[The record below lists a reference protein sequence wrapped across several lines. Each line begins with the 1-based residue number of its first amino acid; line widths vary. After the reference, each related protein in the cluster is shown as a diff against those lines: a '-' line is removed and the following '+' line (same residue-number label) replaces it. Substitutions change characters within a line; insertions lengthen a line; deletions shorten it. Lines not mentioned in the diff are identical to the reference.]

1 MVVGVDA
8 TCWANGRGYGR
19 FTRELLPVMVA
30 EAPTWR
36 FRCFVDAAARATF
49 DLAAP
54 NVEVVEVAQGV
65 SPTEAAAAD
74 GNRSPFD
81 MLRLTRAVAAHP
93 SDVFFSPSVYTY
105 FPLPPGIRSVIT
117 IHDAIAERFP
127 HLTLPSGRAR
137 LFWKAKVS
145 LAVWQATLVLTV
157 SDFSA
162 NEIEE
167 VIGVPRR
174 RLRVAVEAPSPH
186 YRPSA
191 STAEIAAVAAR
202 LGLPPGARWITYVG
216 GFSPH
221 KNVHLLAEAHG
232 RLFARLGEATPW
244 LVLVGKLSGDPFHGA
259 QGQIRDAIA
268 KAGSEARV
276 LWPGF
281 VSDEDLRH
289 LHSGAVALALPS
301 MNEGFGLP
309 AVEAA
314 ACGCPVVA
322 TTASPLP
329 GLLAGGG
336 MFVTP
341 GDLDGLTA
349 ALLTLTTDEPA
360 RAAMGATAL
369 ARASQLSWQA
379 CARAVI
385 AALEDAAR

>member
-1 MVVGVDA
+1 
-8 TCWANGRGYGR
+8 
-19 FTRELLPVMVA
+19 MVA

-74 GNRSPFD
+74 GNRSPVD
-81 MLRLTRAVAAHP
+81 MLRLTRAVYAHP

-186 YRPSA
+186 YRPSTSPA
-191 STAEIAAVAAR
+191 DVAAAAAR

-244 LVLVGKLSGDPFHGA
+244 LVLVGTLSGDPFHGA
-259 QGQIRDAIA
+259 QGQIRQAIA
-268 KAGSEARV
+268 TAGSAARV

-281 VSDEDLRH
+281 VSDQDLRH
-289 LHSGAVALALPS
+289 LHTGAVALALPS

-349 ALLTLTTDEPA
+349 ALLRLTTDETV
-360 RAAMGATAL
+360 RAAMRAAAL
-369 ARASQLSWQA
+369 ARASQLSWRTCAQA
-379 CARAVI
+379 AL